1 MLDTAKTNSQRQAAF
16 KQRHLGSEASACAR
30 LDLVIDQ
37 SANQAFE
44 RMARSFGMSK
54 RQTLEQ
60 LLTLAEAALLSAL
73 SEPNRER
80 YAAGELQQRMVDI
93 ELEIKLREIL

>member
-1 MLDTAKTNSQRQAAF
+1 MPETAKTNAQRQAAF
-16 KQRHLGSEASACAR
+16 KQRHLGSETSPCAR

-44 RMARSFGMSK
+44 RMARSFGMSN

-60 LLTLAEAALLSAL
+60 MLSLAEAALLSTL
-73 SEPNRER
+73 TEPNRKR
-80 YAAGELQQRMVDI
+80 YAAGELKQSMADI
-93 ELEIKLREIL
+93 EFKFKEGETL